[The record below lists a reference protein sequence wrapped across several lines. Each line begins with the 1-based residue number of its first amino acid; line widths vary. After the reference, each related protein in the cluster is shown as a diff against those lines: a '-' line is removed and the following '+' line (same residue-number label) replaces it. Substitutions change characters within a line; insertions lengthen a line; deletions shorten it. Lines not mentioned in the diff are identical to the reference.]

1 MVRIE
6 FLELFSCWGM
16 VWNWPEAPGE
26 SISTSMNDHVKNCSH
41 IQIFASTQLP
51 QKIFT
56 WIRHLARI
64 VDLYDIEIRKLVKS
78 KTNCIKWQ
86 HFQFFSQNFR
96 ICLFLVCLSLARHR
110 PLYYSYSIAILKI
123 YALRV
128 TPESLPASRSIRF
141 AASAAKFSISRC
153 LSCPEKQFYQ
163 INRVFHI
170 FWIWVNFRSF

>member
-1 MVRIE
+1 M
-6 FLELFSCWGM
+6 LLSCWGK

-26 SISTSMNDHVKNCSH
+26 SISTSMNNHVKNSSH

-51 QKIFT
+51 QKIFK

-86 HFQFFSQNFR
+86 HFQFFGQNFW
-96 ICLFLVCLSLARHR
+96 ICLFLVCLSLARYR
-110 PLYYSYSIAILKI
+110 PLYYSSSIAILRI

-128 TPESLPASRSIRF
+128 TPQSLPASRSIRF
-141 AASAAKFSISRC
+141 AASATKFSIWKC
-153 LSCPEKQFYQ
+153 LSCPEKEFHQ
-163 INRVFHI
+163 INRVFHNFSI
-170 FWIWVNFRSF
+170 LVNF